1 MPVCPECDHSEEP
14 TGAWLTEILDDE
26 KRHRGRTICLIT
38 CPNCDAVLGGTDSEW
53 VAAY

>member
-14 TGAWLTEILDDE
+14 TGAWLTGILDDE

-38 CPNCDAVLGGTDSEW
+38 CPNCDTVLGGTDSEW